1 MLPHPRVQQYDCM
14 TGDSR
19 RISEYVYVRSWIY
32 AIFQSFP
39 YTRCCMSR
47 LTERFGVA
55 CALWWPASDAANTS
69 PVAAKP
75 KKIEKDV
82 QATLDA
88 LADPTKVVVAEIAP
102 AYYVAIAEMFG
113 MEPGT
118 ISRTKLVA
126 ALKQIGFHSVF
137 DLRFTAD
144 LTIMEEATELLER
157 VEKGG
162 PFPMITSCCP
172 AWIKTLESKYP
183 ELIPHVSSC
192 KSPMSMSSA
201 VIKTHWAKQMDID
214 PEDVVVVGLMPCS
227 VKKQEATRARLDVT
241 GTGPDTDLVVTTKES
256 LNLFEERGLAAADW
270 DTVDD
275 TGDKGEFDP
284 LGGGSG
290 AGQIFGKTGG
300 VMEAALRTAACWLD
314 AGPLPEAAVAAL
326 RSTDPVRKA
335 TVSLPGLDV
344 NVGVFCG
351 AKAMNKLCKEI
362 AAGEHRDMHFIEI
375 MNCEGGCM
383 NGPGQPRVSKEE
395 LTARLDNIMF
405 RDERATLR
413 LSHENKH
420 VKQLYTDFLEG
431 EPGSHIAHSLLHTHY
446 GEGPKPRVHDDVE
459 CPPTTVPVVE
469 PPEQQVSR

>member
-1 MLPHPRVQQYDCM
+1 MAAP
-14 TGDSR
+14 SR
-19 RISEYVYVRSWIY
+19 
-32 AIFQSFP
+32 
-39 YTRCCMSR
+39 
-47 LTERFGVA
+47 
-55 CALWWPASDAANTS
+55 DAAVKK
-69 PVAAKP
+69 PAVAKP

-82 QATLDA
+82 QATLAA

-102 AYYVAIAEMFG
+102 AYYVAIGEMFG
-113 MEPGT
+113 MEPGAV
-118 ISRTKLVA
+118 SRTKLVA

-144 LTIMEEATELLER
+144 LTIMEEATELMQR
-157 VEKGG
+157 VERGG

-201 VIKTHWAKQMDID
+201 VIKTHWAQQMGLD
-214 PEDVVVVGLMPCS
+214 PADVVVVGLMPCS
-227 VKKQEATRARLDVT
+227 VKKQEAARPRLDVT

-256 LNLFEERGLAAADW
+256 LNLFEERGFAAADW
-270 DTVDD
+270 DAVDD
-275 TGDKGEFDP
+275 AGDKGAFGS

-300 VMEAALRTAACWLD
+300 VMEAALRTAACWMD
-314 AGPLPEAAVAAL
+314 AGPLPDEAVAAL

-351 AKAMNKLCKEI
+351 ARDMNKLCKEI
-362 AAGEHRDMHFIEI
+362 AAGEHADMHFIEI

-383 NGPGQPRVSKEE
+383 NGPGQPRIPKEE
-395 LTARLDNIMF
+395 LAGRLDSIMF
-405 RDERATLR
+405 RDEKATVR
-413 LSHENKH
+413 LSHENEAIK
-420 VKQLYTDFLEG
+420 KLYKDFLE
-431 EPGSHIAHSLLHTHY
+431 EPGSHTAHELLHTRY
-446 GEGPKPRVHDDVE
+446 GEL
-459 CPPTTVPVVE
+459 
-469 PPEQQVSR
+469 